1 MRGRL
6 ATIGVVALLS
16 TAGCGGGGGGVGAG
30 GTGSGLALPDQ
41 DAAQLATTALEAWA
55 LGRSATAFE
64 VASCSRVD
72 AATAECVTS
81 IQFADNPANPQT
93 CSLAITVLATEL
105 EIGVKEPTPADP
117 AIGFEAEPYRTSNGG
132 WATYRYGD
140 ETGCDQAQHISGY

>member
-6 ATIGVVALLS
+6 ATIGVIALLS
-16 TAGCGGGGGGVGAG
+16 TAGCGAG
-30 GTGSGLALPDQ
+30 GDGVDAGRTGSGLALPDH
-41 DAAQLATTALEAWA
+41 DAARLANTALEAWA

-93 CSLAITVLATEL
+93 CSLA
-105 EIGVKEPTPADP
+105 
-117 AIGFEAEPYRTSNGG
+117 
-132 WATYRYGD
+132 
-140 ETGCDQAQHISGY
+140 ETGCAQAQHISGY